1 MAQNIDEQQQQLAE
15 AMRRAQEDYAKYGQ
29 LQTTTSQQLF
39 DAQMKQKLGSESAT
53 KGLNTM
59 GQALGAV
66 AGAGIESAKA
76 MYQGK
81 KDATAFNASL
91 GELAKAAT
99 LAGTA
104 LTLLMPGGI
113 IMKGIV
119 AAVTMLTGAVIA
131 TVQAANEMN
140 AKLYK
145 GYEGLAKSGAAA
157 SDGMTGVFKD
167 AKKLGL
173 SMDQL
178 DSYVGLVADNSQ
190 ELALFAGSV
199 AGGRKKFADMGEAL
213 ESSRVGFFA
222 LGISQQEQNETIMRY
237 TKNMTLSGRAQTMT
251 TKELADG
258 ARSYIMEQDRL
269 TKLTGLNAQAQQQ
282 LLDRAKDSEQFNSK
296 LRALEMENTV
306 ESRKAADGLREG
318 LKMAAMVGEKTA
330 AGFMAISTNN
340 LASQDA
346 QALFMS
352 SYGRAMQAPLDIIA
366 GMDPAKAL
374 QPMFD
379 GIAEF
384 ERTQGNQISQLNASN
399 GRFLASKEQERAS
412 IISSMGIEKYS
423 AKVAADQAA
432 TMKLEGDAKTAE
444 EARQI
449 KERQDQN
456 KKAETAI
463 FNTIENAQAVNAKL
477 LGTTNKLIDAFD
489 KLTTAVTTVLNFF
502 GFGPDISKSEKK
514 QTEITSVEQS
524 LKQAIAAASTAKT
537 PEEKALIDGEIKF
550 LNEKIQLLSE
560 EKAALKVKEKNAAFE
575 EEVLK
580 RAEHDVAMKQKEYD
594 RVTKDATAG
603 DIIKAKMGLGPDHL
617 VKADKDLQASLVKK
631 ANLSTRG
638 HKDSMANQV
647 EALKSSGYEPPT
659 KGKSG
664 TGANA
669 KPEDVLEFSGASGG
683 QENFNGLGADMKGA
697 LLSAGQQYFEQT
709 GQKLKMNSGFRSPED
724 QQRLYKA
731 TEDAGTPGVGK
742 EGRPVAQPGSSPHE
756 TGRAVDIQN
765 FTDPK
770 AVAAMN
776 NAGLFQNIMPKD
788 PVHFQLQAADGGV
801 FSGPDSGYP
810 AALHGEEAVIPLNN
824 GGGNFVKVFED
835 MAMMMGKQVGAID
848 ELIRVAK
855 NGNDIQTKILR
866 VQQ

>member
-1 MAQNIDEQQQQLAE
+1 MAENIDELQRQLAE
-15 AMRRAQEDYAKYGQ
+15 AMRQQAEDYAKLGR
-29 LQTTTSQQLF
+29 LQTTTSEQLF

-53 KGLNTM
+53 KGLNAA
-59 GQALGAV
+59 GQALGAL

-104 LTLLMPGGI
+104 LTLLMPGGF
-113 IMKGIV
+113 IMKGIIT
-119 AAVTMLTGAVIA
+119 AVTMFTGAVIA

-173 SMDQL
+173 SMNEL
-178 DSYVGLVADNSQ
+178 DSYVGLVAENSQ

-222 LGISQQEQNETIMRY
+222 LGISQQDQNEGMMRF

-258 ARSYIMEQDRL
+258 ARSFIMEQDRL

-296 LRALEMENTV
+296 IRALEMENTV
-306 ESRKAADGLREG
+306 ESRKAADGLRAG

-330 AGFMAISTNN
+330 AGFMAISTGNVKS
-340 LASQDA
+340 ADA

-352 SYGRAMQAPLDIIA
+352 SYGTAMQAPLDIIA

-379 GIAEF
+379 GIAQF
-384 ERTQGNQISQLNASN
+384 EKTTGNQISQLDASN

-423 AKVAADQAA
+423 AQVAADQAK

-477 LGTTNKLIDAFD
+477 LGTTNKLIDAFS
-489 KLTTAVTTVLNFF
+489 KLTTAVTTVLDFF

-524 LKQAIAAASTAKT
+524 LKQAMAAASTAKT

-550 LNEKIQLLSE
+550 LNEKIQLLSA

-603 DIIKAKMGLGPDHL
+603 DIIKAKMGIGPDHL

-647 EALKSSGYEPPT
+647 EALKATGYEPPT
-659 KGKSG
+659 KGKGGKGSD
-664 TGANA
+664 A

-683 QENFNGLGADMKGA
+683 RENFDGLGADMKGA
-697 LLSAGQQYFEQT
+697 LLSAGQQYFEST

-724 QQRLYKA
+724 QQRLYQK
-731 TEDAGTPGVGK
+731 TVDAGTPGFGK

-765 FTDPK
+765 YTDPK
-770 AVAAMN
+770 ALNALN
-776 NAGLFQNIMPKD
+776 SAGLRQTIPKD
-788 PVHFQLQAADGGV
+788 DVHFELQAADGGV

-835 MAMMMGKQVGAID
+835 MAMMMGQQVAAID

-866 VQQ
+866 HQA

>member
-1 MAQNIDEQQQQLAE
+1 MAENIDELQRQLAE
-15 AMRRAQEDYAKYGQ
+15 AMRQQAEDYAKLGR
-29 LQTTTSQQLF
+29 LQTTTSEQLF
-39 DAQMKQKLGSESAT
+39 DAQMKQKLGSESAP
-53 KGLNTM
+53 KGLNAA
-59 GQALGAV
+59 GQALGAL

-104 LTLLMPGGI
+104 LTLLMPGGF
-113 IMKGIV
+113 IMKGIIT
-119 AAVTMLTGAVIA
+119 AVTMFTGAVIA

-173 SMDQL
+173 SMNEL
-178 DSYVGLVADNSQ
+178 DSYVGLVAENSQ

-296 LRALEMENTV
+296 IRALEMENTV

-318 LKMAAMVGEKTA
+318 LKLAAMVGEKTA
-330 AGFMAISTNN
+330 AGFMAISTGNVRS
-340 LASQDA
+340 ADA

-352 SYGRAMQAPLDIIA
+352 SYGTAMQAPLDIIA

-379 GIAEF
+379 GIAQF
-384 ERTQGNQISQLNASN
+384 EKTTGNQISQLDASN

-423 AKVAADQAA
+423 AKIRADQAT

-456 KKAETAI
+456 KKAEEAI
-463 FNTIENAQAVNAKL
+463 FKTIENAQAVNAKL

-502 GFGPDISKSEKK
+502 GFGPEVDKVDEK
-514 QTEITSVEQS
+514 QTEITSAE
-524 LKQAIAAASTAKT
+524 KQLAMAKAAQGTAKT
-537 PEEKALIDGEIKF
+537 PEEKAAADREKLYYEERIKT
-550 LNEKIQLLSE
+550 LNLEKKTIQEQE
-560 EKAALKVKEKNAAFE
+560 ENAALEK
-575 EEVLK
+575 EVLR
-580 RAEHDVAMKQKEYD
+580 RAEHDAAVKKVAYDKSMETATTMQKLGFGLD
-594 RVTKDATAG
+594 KDQK
-603 DIIKAKMGLGPDHL
+603 KAKEEFEAADMKSAQLGIVGSTTRASAVQEL
-617 VKADKDLQASLVKK
+617 KA
-631 ANLSTRG
+631 
-638 HKDSMANQV
+638 
-647 EALKSSGYEPPT
+647 SGYKPPT
-659 KGKSG
+659 KGKG
-664 TGANA
+664 GAGANA
-669 KPEDVLEFSGASGG
+669 KPEDVLEFSGASGSR
-683 QENFNGLGADMKGA
+683 ENFDGLGADMKGA

-709 GQKLKMNSGFRSPED
+709 KQKLKMNSGFRSPED
-724 QQRLYKA
+724 QQRLYQK
-731 TEDAGTPGVGK
+731 TVDAGSPGRDPATGM
-742 EGRPVAQPGSSPHE
+742 PVAQPGSSLHE
-756 TGRAVDIQN
+756 TGQAVDIQN
-765 FTDPK
+765 YTDPK
-770 AVAAMN
+770 ALSALN
-776 NAGLFQNIMPKD
+776 SAGLRQTVPTD

-835 MAMMMGKQVGAID
+835 MAMMMGQQVGAID

-866 VQQ
+866 QQA

>member
-1 MAQNIDEQQQQLAE
+1 MAENIDNVQQQLAE
-15 AMRRAQEDYAKYGQ
+15 AMRQAADDYARYGQ

-178 DSYVGLVADNSQ
+178 DSYVGLVTENSQ

-222 LGISQQEQNETIMRY
+222 MGISQQEQNEGMMRF
-237 TKNMTLSGRAQTMT
+237 TKTMTQAGRAQTMT
-251 TKELADG
+251 SKELADG
-258 ARSYIMEQDRL
+258 ARSYIMEQDKL
-269 TKLTGLNAQAQQQ
+269 AKLTGISAQKQQA
-282 LLDRAKDSEQFNSK
+282 LLDRARENEQFNAK
-296 LRALEMENTV
+296 IRALELEGTA
-306 ESRKAADGLREG
+306 ESKAAADGLRKG
-318 LKMAAMVGEKTA
+318 LIIAAA
-330 AGFMAISTNN
+330 AGDDAAEGFMASVNGN
-340 LASQDA
+340 LRNEKARELNMTA
-346 QALFMS
+346 QGEQMRSIQNILN
-352 SYGRAMQAPLDIIA
+352 
-366 GMDPAKAL
+366 GMDPAQAM
-374 QPMFD
+374 QPMFKSMANFEKTV
-379 GIAEF
+379 GIPLNQLGAGAGVFLKTSTMANAANLATMDVAE
-384 ERTQGNQISQLNASN
+384 
-399 GRFLASKEQERAS
+399 
-412 IISSMGIEKYS
+412 MS
-423 AKVAADQAA
+423 AKIDKDTALQRKGA
-432 TMKLEGDAKTAE
+432 GDAMTGE

-456 KKAETAI
+456 KKAEEAV
-463 FNTIENAQAVNAKL
+463 FKTIENAQAVNAKL

-489 KLTTAVTTVLNFF
+489 KLTTVVTKVLDFF

-647 EALKSSGYEPPT
+647 EALKATGYEPPT
-659 KGKSG
+659 KGKGG

-683 QENFNGLGADMKGA
+683 RENFDGLGADMKGA

-724 QQRLYKA
+724 QLRLYNETKNA
-731 TEDAGTPGVGK
+731 NRPGVGPT
-742 EGRPVAQPGSSPHE
+742 GMPVAQPGSSPHE
-756 TGRAVDIQN
+756 TGQAVDIQN

-770 AVAAMN
+770 ALNALN
-776 NAGLFQNIMPKD
+776 SAGLRQTVPKD

-835 MAMMMGKQVGAID
+835 MAMMIGQQVGAMD
-848 ELIRVAK
+848 ELIRIAK